1 MSSGNILRA
10 EIYVSGRVQHVGF
23 RWFTRNSAER
33 LGLNCNPI
41 NLRDGR
47 VFVIAEGKRAAIE
60 LLIKDLWEGPT
71 FANVENVYYTF
82 MEPTGDMERSSL
94 QP

>member
-1 MSSGNILRA
+1 MSSGNIVRA

-23 RWFTRNSAER
+23 RWFTRNASEY
-33 LGLNCNPI
+33 LGVNCNPM

-60 LLIKDLWEGPT
+60 LLIKELWEGPT
-71 FANVENVYYTF
+71 FAHVENVYYTF
-82 MEPTGDMERSSL
+82 MEPTGNMEGSSL
-94 QP
+94 QH

>member
-1 MSSGNILRA
+1 MSPGKIMRA

-47 VFVIAEGKRAAIE
+47 VFVIAEGHRAAIE
-60 LLIKDLWEGPT
+60 LLIKELWEGPT
-71 FANVENVYYTF
+71 FASVENVYYTF
-82 MEPTGDMERSSL
+82 MEPTGNMEGSSL

>member
-1 MSSGNILRA
+1 MRA

-23 RWFTRNSAER
+23 RWFARNAAR
-33 LGLNCNPI
+33 YLGLKCNPI

-47 VFVIAEGKRAAIE
+47 VFVIAEGHRAAID

-71 FANVENVYYTF
+71 FAQVENVHCTF
-82 MEPTGDMERSSL
+82 MEPTGNMDESSL

>member
-1 MSSGNILRA
+1 VSSGNIVRA

-33 LGLNCNPI
+33 LGVDCNPI

-47 VFVIAEGKRAAIE
+47 VFVIAEGKRAAID

-82 MEPTGDMERSSL
+82 MEPTGNMEGSSL

>member
-1 MSSGNILRA
+1 MRA

-33 LGLNCNPI
+33 LGVDCNPI

-71 FANVENVYYTF
+71 FSHVDNVYYTF
-82 MEPTGDMERSSL
+82 MEPTGNMDESSF